1 MDGFIRCGDM
11 VRERWRGE
19 RVGGGERVSA
29 RRDKVG
35 FGPLRGALRA
45 LAALRGETRG
55 AHGPPGRLECMESKK
70 KIFGT
75 LKFFRFFLKFRF
87 FGHFEG

>member
-1 MDGFIRCGDM
+1 MDGFIRCGDI

-29 RRDKVG
+29 RRDKVC

-45 LAALRGETRG
+45 LADLRGETRW
-55 AHGPPGRLECMESKK
+55 AYGPPGL
-70 KIFGT
+70 
-75 LKFFRFFLKFRF
+75 L
-87 FGHFEG
+87 